1 MGNNVCYDFGEVTKS
16 KKEPLRINYDELL
29 IQFVNCAAGDLF
41 LWQLK

>member
-1 MGNNVCYDFGEVTKS
+1 MGNNVCYDLGEVTKS
-16 KKEPLRINYDELL
+16 KKEPCYFDELL